1 MYDIFISYR
10 RLDSQRLVSGT
21 HIARLIKYVFLSK
34 GYKVFFDY
42 SDIRVAED
50 FEKKI
55 CSAIKN
61 SKVFFLVI
69 TRDTFWRC
77 SEESDWVRKEI
88 EVAINNSIPIIP
100 LDIDAQF
107 KGWQL
112 DLPET
117 LKPISNL
124 NQFTIHT
131 DSFFEKCIDVLSEVI
146 SEILNPNS
154 DKESRTDKRVETEF
168 KTLTEDQQ
176 KLDASINSKPNAIEE
191 PIEPVSNKVD
201 QEADV
206 VPPTKKEVTVVD
218 DSQVYSSCQT
228 IMGEGENRGN
238 VESEIGNDGDKIKVA
253 SVLKED
259 VEEQPD
265 SGDSDLT
272 VFEREIL
279 EEMTKDV
286 NEDSRK
292 DVEKVNNVNE
302 NYDDLEKLLTEWVDG
317 LEISENTSETDDE
330 VSHQKNEVAQKVDIP
345 NQPITTVDQPTAI
358 YKVKVDKKSILY
370 IDGEEVRVIEP
381 NVFTSITLPQNEY
394 IRTIVEYGNEINR
407 KEDVLCLTRDK
418 AELINL

>member
-10 RLDSQRLVSGT
+10 RLDSQGLVSGT
-21 HIARLIKYVFLSK
+21 HIARLLKYAFLNK

-55 CSAIKN
+55 CSAIKY

-100 LDIDAQF
+100 LDIDASF
-107 KGWQL
+107 KGWPL

-117 LKPISNL
+117 LTPIRNL
-124 NQFTIHT
+124 NQCTVHT
-131 DSFFEKCIDVLSEVI
+131 DSFFEKSIDVLSEHI
-146 SEILNPNS
+146 TEILNPNS
-154 DKESRTDKRVETEF
+154 DKERRPDKSEEIEL

-191 PIEPVSNKVD
+191 PIESVTNKVD
-201 QEADV
+201 QDADV
-206 VPPTKKEVTVVD
+206 VSTDKGVAVVDDTHGAPSYQIIKDEGDNRGNIEPVIGNDIDKTKASSVPRDDTDYQTDSSGFDLIDLAEEFIIAMTNGINVDENKVEEETKKE
-218 DSQVYSSCQT
+218 
-228 IMGEGENRGN
+228 
-238 VESEIGNDGDKIKVA
+238 
-253 SVLKED
+253 
-259 VEEQPD
+259 
-265 SGDSDLT
+265 
-272 VFEREIL
+272 
-279 EEMTKDV
+279 KD
-286 NEDSRK
+286 
-292 DVEKVNNVNE
+292 
-302 NYDDLEKLLTEWVDG
+302 NYDDLEKLLTGWVNGSEDSVSIDG
-317 LEISENTSETDDE
+317 VKEEICTQESD
-330 VSHQKNEVAQKVDIP
+330 VSQEVDILA
-345 NQPITTVDQPTAI
+345 NPITLIDRPTAI

>member
-10 RLDSQRLVSGT
+10 RLDSQGLVSGT
-21 HIARLIKYVFLSK
+21 HIARLLKYAFLNK

-55 CSAIKN
+55 CSAIKY

-100 LDIDAQF
+100 LDIDASF
-107 KGWQL
+107 KGWPL

-117 LKPISNL
+117 LTPIRNL
-124 NQFTIHT
+124 NQCTVHT
-131 DSFFEKCIDVLSEVI
+131 DSFFEKSIDVLSEHI
-146 SEILNPNS
+146 TEILNPNS
-154 DKESRTDKRVETEF
+154 DKERRPDKSEEIEL

-191 PIEPVSNKVD
+191 PIESVTNKVD
-201 QEADV
+201 QDADV
-206 VPPTKKEVTVVD
+206 VSTDKGVAVVD
-218 DSQVYSSCQT
+218 DTHGATSYQ
-228 IMGEGENRGN
+228 IIKDEGDNRGN
-238 VESEIGNDGDKIKVA
+238 IEPVIGNDIDKTKA
-253 SVLKED
+253 SSVPRDDTDYQTDSSGFDLIDLAEEFIIAMTNGINVDENK
-259 VEEQPD
+259 VEE
-265 SGDSDLT
+265 
-272 VFEREIL
+272 EAKKE
-279 EEMTKDV
+279 KD
-286 NEDSRK
+286 
-292 DVEKVNNVNE
+292 
-302 NYDDLEKLLTEWVDG
+302 NYDDLEKLLTGWVNGSEDSVSIDG
-317 LEISENTSETDDE
+317 VKEEICTQESD
-330 VSHQKNEVAQKVDIP
+330 VSREVDILA
-345 NQPITTVDQPTAI
+345 NPITLIDQPTAI